1 MFSVTAQGCRAI
13 KKNDGGDAV
22 SGLVLYLII
31 STEAE
36 KKMVFQHPTN
46 ESESKSGP
54 VGLLSSVIEAVRE
67 QIEADCI
74 PEEYQPIAEEIG
86 RIIAEVYV
94 MPESWT
100 VRIDGQPVPA
110 PMLKDVYAQLTNEHT
125 MAVMGR
131 FAAVPYEIRHVKT
144 YLRTALYNSVFE
156 TEARAANA
164 YRKDHPYD

>member
-1 MFSVTAQGCRAI
+1 MT
-13 KKNDGGDAV
+13 
-22 SGLVLYLII
+22 
-31 STEAE
+31 
-36 KKMVFQHPTN
+36 FQHPTN
-46 ESESKSGP
+46 ESQSKSGP

-74 PEEYQPIAEEIG
+74 PEEYQPIAEEIE
-86 RIIAEVYV
+86 RIIAEVYM

-110 PMLKDVYAQLTNEHT
+110 TLLKDVYAPLTHAHAK
-125 MAVMGR
+125 AVMER

-144 YLRTALYNSVFE
+144 YLRTALYNAVFE
-156 TEARAANA
+156 TAARSANE